1 MSLPASSQIELPI
14 LQELSVV
21 GGTDNLRFLYQRLIS
36 YFPSLSDAEISQIQN
51 ESNKS
56 WRKTVQAAG
65 KNLSDDGLLIRERG
79 AWSLSKKGLEI
90 ASERKADFLL
100 TKTEPE
106 SFSHIEIQNITA
118 KIGSLLGFYTE
129 LEFEYYDV
137 IWREKENNPRISHV
151 FEVQS
156 KGNID
161 SAFAKLKRAFDAQ
174 RSKPFL
180 IVASERDTNR
190 AKQSLTREFKELEN
204 HLTVLS
210 FAEMKKIYDNIVE
223 ISEVLAKLL
232 EK

>member
-36 YFPSLSDAEISQIQN
+36 YFPSLSDAEVVQITSETN
-51 ESNKS
+51 RG
-56 WRKTVQAAG
+56 WRKVVQTAG
-65 KNLSDDGLLIRERG
+65 KNLSDDGLLIRTRG
-79 AWSLSKKGLEI
+79 IWTLTEKGLET
-90 ASERKADFLL
+90 AVEKSADFLL
-100 TKTEPE
+100 TKTETKN
-106 SFSHIEIQNITA
+106 FTHNEIQNLTA
-118 KIGSLLGFYTE
+118 EIGRLLGFYSE

-180 IVASERDTNR
+180 IVASERDTKR
-190 AKQSLTREFKELEN
+190 AKQSLSREFQEMET
-204 HLTVLS
+204 HITVLS
-210 FAEMKKIYDNIVE
+210 FAEIKKIYDNIND
-223 ISEVLAKLL
+223 ISVFLTKFL

>member
-1 MSLPASSQIELPI
+1 MSLPVARQIERPI

-51 ESNKS
+51 ETNAG
-56 WRKTVQAAG
+56 WRKIVQIAG
-65 KNLSDDGLLIRERG
+65 KSLSEDGLLVRKYGI
-79 AWSLSKKGLEI
+79 WTLSKKGLEI
-90 ASERKADFLL
+90 AAEKKADFLL
-100 TKTEPE
+100 TKTEAE
-106 SFSHIEIQNITA
+106 NFSHTEIQNLTA
-118 KIGSLLGFYTE
+118 EIGRLFGFYAE
-129 LEFEYYDV
+129 LEFEYFDV
-137 IWREKENNPRISHV
+137 IWREKENSPRISHV

-180 IVASERDTNR
+180 IVANERDTKR
-190 AKQSLTREFKELEN
+190 AKQSLNREFRELEN

-210 FAEMKKIYDNIVE
+210 FAEIKKIYDNIFD
-223 ISEVLAKLL
+223 ISDVLTKLL

>member
-1 MSLPASSQIELPI
+1 MSLPSSNQIELPV

-51 ESNKS
+51 EANKS
-56 WRKTVQAAG
+56 WRKIVQAAG
-65 KNLSDDGLLIRERG
+65 KSLSDDGLLIRKHG
-79 AWSLSKKGLEI
+79 VWILSEKGLEI
-90 ASERKADFLL
+90 AAEKKADFLL
-100 TKTEPE
+100 TKTEIE
-106 SFSHIEIQNITA
+106 NFSHIEIQNITSE
-118 KIGSLLGFYTE
+118 IGQLLGFYAE

-137 IWREKENNPRISHV
+137 IWREKETNPRISHV

-156 KGNID
+156 QGNID

-180 IVASERDTNR
+180 IVASERDTKR
-190 AKQSLTREFKELEN
+190 AKQSLSREFRELED
-204 HLTVLS
+204 HLTILS
-210 FAEMKKIYDNIVE
+210 FAEVKKIYDNIFDV
-223 ISEVLAKLL
+223 SKVLTKFL

>member
-51 ESNKS
+51 ESNNS
-56 WRKTVQAAG
+56 WRKMVQKAG
-65 KNLSDDGLLIRERG
+65 KNLSDDGLMIRERG
-79 AWSLSKKGLEI
+79 VWSLSPKGFET
-90 ASERKADFLL
+90 AAEKKADFLL
-100 TKTEPE
+100 TKAETEN
-106 SFSHIEIQNITA
+106 FTHIKIQNLTA
-118 KIGSLLGFYTE
+118 EIGRLLGFYSE

-180 IVASERDTNR
+180 IVASERDTKR
-190 AKQSLTREFKELEN
+190 AKQSLSREFQELETY
-204 HLTVLS
+204 LTVLS
-210 FAEMKKIYDNIVE
+210 FAEMKKIYDNIND
-223 ISEVLAKLL
+223 ISDVLTKFL